1 MKRLYFT
8 VLLVMLSVVGTFQYA
23 AAADTGRTPFYVSA
37 GTGLSWRQTVN
48 DAAAKMAFKTGAEI
62 TAAIGLRLEELD
74 NTFLQNFRF
83 ELEYARQ
90 FNKNDVVELH
100 LMADKIEDAVGSV
113 DVDSYSLVIYYDFPL
128 RKLAPSVKGF
138 TSHLSPYVGLGLGV
152 NRSILKGLSSP
163 SLDAFANLPTSQGG
177 LGKNGE
183 GYNLSTVSDFVF
195 VISPRFGV
203 TYEMSKHFDVYMGG
217 KYIQSNKTLVDAYGI
232 WMRPNVS
239 FWDAHI
245 GVRYNF

>member
-8 VLLVMLSVVGTFQYA
+8 FVFVLFSVVFGFHHA
-23 AAADTGRTPFYVSA
+23 GAVDEGRTPFYVGV

-48 DAAAKMAFKTGAEI
+48 DAAAKMAFKTGVEI
-62 TAAIGLRLEELD
+62 TAAVGVRLEELD

-90 FNKNDVVELH
+90 FNDNDVVELH

-113 DVDSYSLVIYYDFPL
+113 DVDSYSLVTYYDFPI
-128 RKLAPSVKGF
+128 RKLDPSVKGF
-138 TSHLSPYVGLGLGV
+138 TSRLSPYVGLGLGV
-152 NRSILKGLSSP
+152 NRSLLKGLSSP
-163 SLDAFANLPTSQGG
+163 SLDAFAKLPTSQGG
-177 LGKNGE
+177 LGKSE
-183 GYNLSTVSDFVF
+183 GYNLTTVSDFVF

-203 TYEMSKHFDVYMGG
+203 TYEASKHFDVYMGG

-239 FWDAHI
+239 FWDAQI